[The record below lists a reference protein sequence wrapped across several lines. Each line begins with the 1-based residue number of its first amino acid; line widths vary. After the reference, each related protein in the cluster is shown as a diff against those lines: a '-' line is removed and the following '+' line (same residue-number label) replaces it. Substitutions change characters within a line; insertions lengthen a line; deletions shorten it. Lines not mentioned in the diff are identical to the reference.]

1 MATSQSLDETLR
13 PETEEQP
20 RKINIIGHKN
30 PDTDSVCSAIAY
42 AYLKNE
48 IGPRIYEPRRAGAIN
63 RETAFV
69 LKHFNVEE
77 PDLITSVRPQ
87 IKDLAYEKQEGIA
100 ADVSLLSAWTC
111 MQEKKQDTLCI
122 TKNNE
127 LHGLVTVKD
136 IANANMSIFEKDQ
149 LSRAKTP
156 YRNILETL
164 KGTMVVGDAGASVTE
179 GKLAVGTS
187 ADIMED
193 VLSPGD
199 IVLVSD
205 KYEIQNFAIEAGASC
220 LIICCDAP
228 VSKAL
233 IANAKAHKCTIIS
246 TPYETY
252 SATRIISMSVPVSSV
267 MLSENIMSF
276 SVNTTVE
283 EARKIMS
290 SSRHRFFPVVN
301 EDGTFSGVMSSANLI
316 NVRSKSVILVDHNE
330 ASQAVDGLA
339 QAHIAEI
346 IDHHRIGNI
355 ETTMPTFFR
364 NEPVGCTS
372 TILKKMYDEAGV
384 AIPPHIA
391 GIMLSAILSDTLAFR
406 SPTCTPRDEEAAQ
419 ALAELAGVDIKTYAD
434 EMFEAGASVKDR
446 TPEEVF
452 KGDFKVFSRGSAR
465 FGIGQGSYMTER
477 SRLAAE
483 ELIGPYLET
492 AAYEEE
498 VPLIF
503 YLFTDIKK
511 GDSDLL
517 YYGENAEE
525 LIRIGFDVIP
535 EKGKAFLPGVVSRK
549 KQVVPALMNAL
560 QYVIAEHEEA

>member
-1 MATSQSLDETLR
+1 MILTQTLDE
-13 PETEEQP
+13 ESQAIAAEQP
-20 RKINIIGHKN
+20 RKVNIIGHKN

-48 IGPRIYEPRRAGAIN
+48 IGPRIYEARRAGAIN

-69 LKHFNVEE
+69 LSHFGVEE

-87 IKDLAYEKQEGIA
+87 IKDLVYERQEGI
-100 ADVSLLSAWTC
+100 DTTMSLLAAWTC

-122 TKNNE
+122 TKDNE
-127 LHGLVTVKD
+127 LKGLITVKD

-149 LSRAKTP
+149 LARAKTP
-156 YRNILETL
+156 YKNILETL
-164 KGTMVVGDAGASVTE
+164 KGTMLVGDENALVEE

-199 IVLVSD
+199 IVLVSN

-228 VSKAL
+228 VSKEL
-233 IANAKAHKCTIIS
+233 IENAKAHRCTIIS

-267 MLSENIMSF
+267 MLTDNIMSF
-276 SVNTTVE
+276 SVNATVE

-290 SSRHRFFPVVN
+290 TSRHRFFPVVN
-301 EDGTFSGVMSSANLI
+301 EDGTFSGVISSANLI
-316 NVRSKSVILVDHNE
+316 NVNSKSVILVDHNE
-330 ASQAVDGLA
+330 ASQAVDGLS

-355 ETTMPTFFR
+355 ETTMPAFFR

-372 TILKKMYDEAGV
+372 TILYKMFEEASI
-384 AIPPHIA
+384 AIPAPIA

-406 SPTCTPRDEEAAQ
+406 SPTSTPRDEEAAQ
-419 ALAELAGVDIKTYAD
+419 ALTKIAGVDCKTYAD
-434 EMFEAGASVKDR
+434 AMFEAGASVKDR

-511 GDSDLL
+511 GESDLL
-517 YYGENAEE
+517 YYGDNAED
-525 LIRIGFDVIP
+525 LIRIGFNVIP
-535 EKGKAFLPGVVSRK
+535 DKGKAVLPGVVSRK
-549 KQVVPALMNAL
+549 KQVVPALMSAL
-560 QYVIAEHEEA
+560 QYVLAEHEEA